1 MRYFGC
7 VMVIVLLFFSFS
19 CKKEEA
25 KSSLAILEEFAIEE
39 LPDIEFAITAEN
51 KIEATVPDGTS
62 LSSLTAVF
70 TISQGAKAY
79 VGMQVQGSGYTKK
92 DFSDEV
98 VYRIVAE
105 DGTTNEYTVIIYTD
119 IVIKSYS
126 IVELPNTIFSIDEN
140 NITAT
145 VLYGSDLSVLTAKFT
160 VSEESELFIGD
171 VKQVSEETTNDFTNP
186 LSYKLQSA
194 NKEKSYT
201 VTITEADNVFPVADA
216 GEDKIYY
223 IPQGSSSAL
232 VSLDATGSSD
242 VEGEIAAYEWN
253 NGSETLA
260 TTKTAEVALS
270 EGEYT
275 ITLTVTDA
283 AGATASDEVVINV
296 LMSGSYV
303 PIDENATQETK
314 NLLSNLG
321 NIANS
326 DQFIFG
332 QEFPLSFKLNA
343 LSYDLTTSDCK
354 DVTGDH
360 PGVYGIDPH
369 YMLYK
374 SDTEKQLHIDEA
386 KEAYQNGAVVTFD
399 FHQQSRTDNEI
410 YMSEITS
417 ETDKTLLYDIVNNN
431 NGARTWFYEELDA
444 IIDIIN
450 NDLGFPVVWRL
461 YHEMGGG
468 WFWWG
473 SEATYHSSD
482 LYISFYQLAVDY
494 IKEKS
499 DLVLFAWS
507 PNYPLDESY
516 YPGDAY
522 VDIVGVDIYE
532 PTKATLKSSLVNLS
546 SFALEHNKIAV
557 LAETGY
563 RNDYINTKPEFWNDN
578 VLDAIKE
585 GSDDIRIAWVLAWFN
600 APWTS
605 SQSDLYIPNSDSP
618 QNAKDEFI
626 LFKNDQLTL
635 FQEDVKE
642 LNIYD

>member
-1 MRYFGC
+1 MKYWWF
-7 VMVIVLLFFSFS
+7 VLNFFLLVLSPS
-19 CKKEEA
+19 CEKEET
-25 KSSLAILEEFAIEE
+25 KSSLAIIEKFAIEE
-39 LPDIEFAITAEN
+39 LPGVDFTITAEN
-51 KIEATVPDGTS
+51 KIEATVPDGTN

-70 TISQGAKAY
+70 AVSSGAKAY

-92 DFSDEV
+92 DFSDAV

-119 IVIKSYS
+119 
-126 IVELPNTIFSIDEN
+126 
-140 NITAT
+140 
-145 VLYGSDLSVLTAKFT
+145 
-160 VSEESELFIGD
+160 
-171 VKQVSEETTNDFTNP
+171 
-186 LSYKLQSA
+186 
-194 NKEKSYT
+194 
-201 VTITEADNVFPVADA
+201 NVFPVANA
-216 GEDKIYY
+216 GEDKTYY
-223 IPQGSSSAL
+223 IPQGGSSAL

-260 TTKTAEVALS
+260 TTKTAEVALP
-270 EGEYT
+270 EGVYT

-283 AGATASDEVVINV
+283 AGATASDVVTINV

-332 QEFPLSFKLNA
+332 QEFPLSFKLNR

-354 DVTGDH
+354 DVIGDH

-386 KEAYQNGAVVTFD
+386 KQAYQNGAVVTLD
-399 FHQQSRTDNEI
+399 FHQQSRTDHKI

-417 ETDKTLLYDIVNNN
+417 ETDKALLYDIVNNN

-473 SEATYHSSD
+473 SEAKYHSSD

-532 PTKATLKSSLVNLS
+532 PTKTTLKSSLVNLS

-563 RNDYINTKPEFWNDN
+563 RNDYINTKPEFWSDI

-605 SQSDLYIPNSDSP
+605 LQSDLFIPNNDSP
-618 QNAKDEFI
+618 QNAKDEFN

-635 FQEDVKE
+635 FQEDVKG
-642 LNIYD
+642 LKIYE